1 MMAAVRK
8 GPHYPVPL
16 PPVPAP
22 GRTGVLAAL
31 GLALLL
37 AACGREAT
45 RPETPQARHWPQV
58 APDDPASANAVTM
71 TDTQLMMWLDGIEL
85 DRVKQRKRFV
95 LARDQR
101 VHREQPIPRDS
112 ARHI

>member
-1 MMAAVRK
+1 MYWSRGGYCLWAKRLEA
-8 GPHYPVPL
+8 
-16 PPVPAP
+16 
-22 GRTGVLAAL
+22 GRFAKVAETGSM
-31 GLALLL
+31 GS
-37 AACGREAT
+37 
-45 RPETPQARHWPQV
+45 
-58 APDDPASANAVTM
+58 ASANAVTM